1 MARSA
6 ACPIFAVNLKAMKK
20 QMYMVGLLLMPLFG
34 WSQTAWTVEQCMR
47 YAVKHNHEVTQQRLT
62 VEDYRS
68 DKTQAVGAFLPSL
81 HASVGNQYNFGR
93 AIDPETNTYTNV
105 STFYNGYSVSAS
117 IPLFDGFQRVSE
129 WRLAKANLL
138 MGRHGLRAKQ
148 DEVALAVF
156 QAYIDL
162 LYYRGTVEMA
172 RQKREESA
180 QLLRQTR
187 TMAEVGTK
195 SEADVAQMEATQAAD
210 DYEVTRQEGL
220 LAQAL
225 LVLKRQMNY
234 PAEETLIV
242 EPMADDEA
250 EPIEEPTDSDAAA
263 IVEVAQVINPK
274 LLEAEQSLSAA
285 KQSLRVAK
293 SGLYPTIS
301 LGAGISTS
309 YYKTIGNANAKPFGD
324 QFRNNVGEYLSATLS
339 IPLFNRLT
347 TLTQIRKQRHAVR
360 RAEENLAYQRSEL
373 ERLIAEAL
381 IDRENSRMESRKMA
395 KKVEADRLAARL
407 TIRQYEEGLATSI
420 DVQTAT
426 VTLLQSQAQQLQSR
440 LTFLYKDKWVNYYKG
455 EALWTE

>member
-6 ACPIFAVNLKAMKK
+6 ACPIFAANLKAMKK
-20 QMYMVGLLLMPLFG
+20 QIYMVGLLLMPLFG

-195 SEADVAQMEATQAAD
+195 SEADVAQMEATQARALRWRRGSIPNCWRRNRACRRRSRASGWRRAD
-210 DYEVTRQEGL
+210 SIRPSPWGRESLPLIIRRSATRT
-220 LAQAL
+220 
-225 LVLKRQMNY
+225 
-234 PAEETLIV
+234 P
-242 EPMADDEA
+242 
-250 EPIEEPTDSDAAA
+250 
-263 IVEVAQVINPK
+263 
-274 LLEAEQSLSAA
+274 SLSAISFA
-285 KQSLRVAK
+285 TTWASISPLR
-293 SGLYPTIS
+293 SRFRCS
-301 LGAGISTS
+301 
-309 YYKTIGNANAKPFGD
+309 IG
-324 QFRNNVGEYLSATLS
+324 
-339 IPLFNRLT
+339 
-347 TLTQIRKQRHAVR
+347 
-360 RAEENLAYQRSEL
+360 
-373 ERLIAEAL
+373 
-381 IDRENSRMESRKMA
+381 
-395 KKVEADRLAARL
+395 
-407 TIRQYEEGLATSI
+407 
-420 DVQTAT
+420 
-426 VTLLQSQAQQLQSR
+426 
-440 LTFLYKDKWVNYYKG
+440 
-455 EALWTE
+455 

>member
-6 ACPIFAVNLKAMKK
+6 ACPIFAANLKAMKK

-162 LYYRGTVEMA
+162 LYYQGTVEMA
-172 RQKREESA
+172 RQKRAESA
-180 QLLRQTR
+180 QLLHQTR

-195 SEADVAQMEATQAAD
+195 SEADVAQMEATHAAD

-225 LVLKRQMNY
+225 LALKRQMNY
-234 PAEETLIV
+234 PAEETLAV
-242 EPMADDEA
+242 ESMADDEA
-250 EPIEEPTDSDAAA
+250 EPIEEPTDRDAAA

-440 LTFLYKDKWVNYYKG
+440 LTFLYKDKLVNYYKG

>member
-1 MARSA
+1 M
-6 ACPIFAVNLKAMKK
+6 
-20 QMYMVGLLLMPLFG
+20 
-34 WSQTAWTVEQCMR
+34 
-47 YAVKHNHEVTQQRLT
+47 
-62 VEDYRS
+62 
-68 DKTQAVGAFLPSL
+68 
-81 HASVGNQYNFGR
+81 
-93 AIDPETNTYTNV
+93 
-105 STFYNGYSVSAS
+105 
-117 IPLFDGFQRVSE
+117 
-129 WRLAKANLL
+129 
-138 MGRHGLRAKQ
+138 
-148 DEVALAVF
+148 
-156 QAYIDL
+156 
-162 LYYRGTVEMA
+162 
-172 RQKREESA
+172 
-180 QLLRQTR
+180 
-187 TMAEVGTK
+187 
-195 SEADVAQMEATQAAD
+195 
-210 DYEVTRQEGL
+210 
-220 LAQAL
+220 
-225 LVLKRQMNY
+225 
-234 PAEETLIV
+234 
-242 EPMADDEA
+242 
-250 EPIEEPTDSDAAA
+250 
-263 IVEVAQVINPK
+263 
-274 LLEAEQSLSAA
+274 
-285 KQSLRVAK
+285 AK

>member
-1 MARSA
+1 
-6 ACPIFAVNLKAMKK
+6 MKM
-20 QMYMVGLLLMPLFG
+20 QMRKTIGFVIMLSVAYAG
-34 WSQTAWTVEQCMR
+34 WGQPSWTVEQCMR
-47 YAVKHNHEVTQQRLT
+47 YAVKHNHEVKQQRLT
-62 VEDYRS
+62 VEDYR
-68 DKTQAVGAFLPSL
+68 DERTQAVGAFLPAL
-81 HASVGNQYNFGR
+81 HASVGSQYNFGR

-105 STFYNGYSVSAS
+105 NTFYNGYSMSAS

-138 MGRHGLRAKQ
+138 MGRQGLRAKQ

-162 LYYRGTVEMA
+162 LYYQGTVEMA
-172 RQKREESA
+172 RQKRAESA
-180 QLLRQTR
+180 QLLHQTR

-195 SEADVAQMEATQAAD
+195 SEADVAQMEATHAAD

-220 LAQAL
+220 LAQTL

-234 PAEETLIV
+234 PAEETLAV
-242 EPMADDEA
+242 EPMADSEA
-250 EPIEEPTDSDAAA
+250 EPMAESIENDAAA

-274 LLEAEQSLSAA
+274 LLEAEQNLSAA

-301 LGAGISTS
+301 LGAGVSTS
-309 YYKTIGNANAKPFGD
+309 YYKTIGNENTKPFGD

-347 TLTQIRKQRHAVR
+347 TLTKIRKQRNAVR
-360 RAEENLAYQRSEL
+360 KAEDNLAYQRSEL

-395 KKVEADRLAARL
+395 KKVEADRLAAQL

-440 LTFLYKDKWVNYYKG
+440 LTFLYKDKLVNYYKG

>member
-1 MARSA
+1 
-6 ACPIFAVNLKAMKK
+6 MKM
-20 QMYMVGLLLMPLFG
+20 QMRKTIGFVIMLSVAYAG
-34 WSQTAWTVEQCMR
+34 WGQPSWTVEQCMR

-62 VEDYRS
+62 VEDYRNER
-68 DKTQAVGAFLPSL
+68 TQAVGAFLPAL
-81 HASVGNQYNFGR
+81 HASVGSQYNFGR

-105 STFYNGYSVSAS
+105 NTFYNGYSVSAS

-138 MGRHGLRAKQ
+138 MGRQGLRAKQ

-162 LYYRGTVEMA
+162 LYYQGTVEMA
-172 RQKREESA
+172 RQKRAESA
-180 QLLRQTR
+180 QLLHQTR

-195 SEADVAQMEATQAAD
+195 SEADVAQMEATHAAD

-225 LVLKRQMNY
+225 LALKRQMNY
-234 PAEETLIV
+234 PAEETLAV
-242 EPMADDEA
+242 EPMADSGA
-250 EPIEEPTDSDAAA
+250 EPMEDAFENDAAA

-293 SGLYPTIS
+293 GGLYPTIS
-301 LGAGISTS
+301 LGVGISTS
-309 YYKTIGNANAKPFGD
+309 YYKTIGNENTKPFGD

-347 TLTQIRKQRHAVR
+347 TLTKIRKQRNAVR
-360 RAEENLAYQRSEL
+360 KAEDNLAYQRSEL

-395 KKVEADRLAARL
+395 KKVEADRLAAQL

-440 LTFLYKDKWVNYYKG
+440 LTFLYKDKLVNYYKG

>member
-6 ACPIFAVNLKAMKK
+6 ACPIFAANLKAMKK
-20 QMYMVGLLLMPLFG
+20 QIYMVGLLLMPLFG

-220 LAQAL
+220 LVQAL

-250 EPIEEPTDSDAAA
+250 EPTEEPTDSDAAA

>member
-1 MARSA
+1 
-6 ACPIFAVNLKAMKK
+6 MKM
-20 QMYMVGLLLMPLFG
+20 QMRKTIGFVIMLLVAYAG
-34 WSQTAWTVEQCMR
+34 WGQPSWTVEQCMR

-250 EPIEEPTDSDAAA
+250 EPIEEPTDNDAAA

-274 LLEAEQSLSAA
+274 LLGRRNTTCRRLSRAFGWPRADSIRRSPWGRVSLPLIIRRSATRTPSLSAISFA
-285 KQSLRVAK
+285 TTWASISPLR
-293 SGLYPTIS
+293 SRFRCS
-301 LGAGISTS
+301 
-309 YYKTIGNANAKPFGD
+309 IG
-324 QFRNNVGEYLSATLS
+324 
-339 IPLFNRLT
+339 
-347 TLTQIRKQRHAVR
+347 
-360 RAEENLAYQRSEL
+360 
-373 ERLIAEAL
+373 
-381 IDRENSRMESRKMA
+381 
-395 KKVEADRLAARL
+395 
-407 TIRQYEEGLATSI
+407 
-420 DVQTAT
+420 
-426 VTLLQSQAQQLQSR
+426 
-440 LTFLYKDKWVNYYKG
+440 
-455 EALWTE
+455 

>member
-6 ACPIFAVNLKAMKK
+6 ACPIFAANLKAMKK
-20 QMYMVGLLLMPLFG
+20 QIYMVGLLLMPLFG

-47 YAVKHNHEVTQQRLT
+47 YAVKHNHEVTQQRLA

-250 EPIEEPTDSDAAA
+250 EPIEEPTDRDAAA

-426 VTLLQSQAQQLQSR
+426 VTLLQSQAQQLRSR

>member
-1 MARSA
+1 M
-6 ACPIFAVNLKAMKK
+6 
-20 QMYMVGLLLMPLFG
+20 
-34 WSQTAWTVEQCMR
+34 
-47 YAVKHNHEVTQQRLT
+47 
-62 VEDYRS
+62 
-68 DKTQAVGAFLPSL
+68 
-81 HASVGNQYNFGR
+81 
-93 AIDPETNTYTNV
+93 

>member
-1 MARSA
+1 M
-6 ACPIFAVNLKAMKK
+6 
-20 QMYMVGLLLMPLFG
+20 QMRKTIGFVIMLSVAYAG
-34 WSQTAWTVEQCMR
+34 WGQPSWTVEQCMR

-62 VEDYRS
+62 VEDYRNER
-68 DKTQAVGAFLPSL
+68 TQAVGAFLPAL
-81 HASVGNQYNFGR
+81 HASVGSQYNFGR

-105 STFYNGYSVSAS
+105 NTFYSGYSVSAS

-138 MGRHGLRAKQ
+138 MGRQGLRAKQ

-162 LYYRGTVEMA
+162 LYYQGTVEMA
-172 RQKREESA
+172 RQKRAESA
-180 QLLRQTR
+180 QLLHQTR

-195 SEADVAQMEATQAAD
+195 SEADVAQMEATHAAD

-225 LVLKRQMNY
+225 LALKRQMNY
-234 PAEETLIV
+234 PAEETLAV
-242 EPMADDEA
+242 EPMADSGA
-250 EPIEEPTDSDAAA
+250 EPMEDAFENDAAA

-301 LGAGISTS
+301 LGVGISTS
-309 YYKTIGNANAKPFGD
+309 YYKTIGNENTKPFGD

-347 TLTQIRKQRHAVR
+347 ALTKIRKQRNAVR
-360 RAEENLAYQRSEL
+360 KAEDNLAYQRSEL

-440 LTFLYKDKWVNYYKG
+440 LTFLYKDKLVNYYKG